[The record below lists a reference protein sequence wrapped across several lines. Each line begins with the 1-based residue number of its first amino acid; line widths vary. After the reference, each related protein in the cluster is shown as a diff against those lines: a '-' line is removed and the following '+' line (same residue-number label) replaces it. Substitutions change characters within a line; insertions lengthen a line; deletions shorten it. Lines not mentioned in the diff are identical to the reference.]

1 MSATLTGAL
10 AGTVLAFA
18 ALIFGFWGFLLV
30 ALLMG
35 IGALVGRVASGQL
48 DLRALAGAFSGR
60 RTSS

>member
-1 MSATLTGAL
+1 MSTTLTGAL
-10 AGTVLAFA
+10 VGAVLAFT

-35 IGALVGRVASGQL
+35 IGALAGRVVSGQL
-48 DLRALAGAFSGR
+48 DLWALAGAFTGR